1 MIESRKANPNASSS
15 EMDPRFKTIKPFIQ
29 LTSQQ
34 HNELVE
40 QFVEMVV
47 DNMDTKT
54 LVNYVFDDLRE
65 HYENSSSL
73 ELKDAVDQYDEE
85 LYDELVEN
93 VTTDDA
99 VKEVEQCIIDT
110 NGDYAECVDHLV
122 ESLEETKNV

>member
-1 MIESRKANPNASSS
+1 MNYSRKANPNASSS
-15 EMDPRFKTIKPFIQ
+15 EMDPRYKTIKPFIQ

-65 HYENSSSL
+65 HYENVSSY

-85 LYDELVEN
+85 LYDELVDN

-110 NGDYAECVDHLV
+110 NGDYAECVYHLV
-122 ESLEETKNV
+122 QSLEETKNA

>member
-1 MIESRKANPNASSS
+1 MTYSRKANPNASSS

-122 ESLEETKNV
+122 ESLEETKNA

>member
-1 MIESRKANPNASSS
+1 MTIYRQSANPNATNS
-15 EMDPRFKTIKPFIQ
+15 ELDAKVIIKHPQ

-47 DNMDTKT
+47 DNMDTQT

-65 HYENSSSL
+65 HYENSSSY

-93 VTTDDA
+93 IQVSDLM
-99 VKEVEQCIIDT
+99 KEVQ
-110 NGDYAECVDHLV
+110 
-122 ESLEETKNV
+122 

>member
-1 MIESRKANPNASSS
+1 MTIYRQSANPNATNS
-15 EMDPRFKTIKPFIQ
+15 ELDAKVIIKHPQ

-122 ESLEETKNV
+122 ESMEETKNV